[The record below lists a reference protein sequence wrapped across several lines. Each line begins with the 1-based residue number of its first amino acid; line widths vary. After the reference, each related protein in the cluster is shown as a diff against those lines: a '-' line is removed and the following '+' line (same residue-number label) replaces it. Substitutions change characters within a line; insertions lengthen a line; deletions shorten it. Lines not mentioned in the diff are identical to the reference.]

1 MARNMANP
9 HVIRPAV
16 GLPGLEIEK
25 LLRQLKMDVEKKMFL
40 KKAENIKNL

>member
-1 MARNMANP
+1 MARNMARP

-25 LLRQLKMDVEKKMFL
+25 LLHQLKMDVEKKMFL

>member
-1 MARNMANP
+1 MARP
-9 HVIRPAV
+9 HVFRPAV

-25 LLRQLKMDVEKKMFL
+25 LLHQLKMDVEKKMFL